1 MDRAYLH
8 ARRVLT
14 VLALY
19 RQIDKPFLWD
29 LRRIVVMFGVFKIDK
44 ISSLKPENPDPL
56 ELRFVAGIIVF
67 FYTGID
73 ASSAADA
80 PGKFKTIT
88 PQGIGEGLL
97 CADLKFLPVL
107 SVVSFFQ
114 LGNDVFLLF
123 RGHFA
128 KMFLQEILGLFLR
141 ARGEYG
147 KRKTCQSGQGEIAEK
162 FSSRITFIILILHRG
177 FFPDDKVAARASM
190 V

>member
-1 MDRAYLH
+1 MDRAYLD

-19 RQIDKPFLWD
+19 RKIDEPFLWD
-29 LRRIVVMFGVFKIDK
+29 LRRIVVMLGVFKIDK

-56 ELRFVAGIIVF
+56 ELRFLAGIIVF

-80 PGKFKTIT
+80 SGEFETVT
-88 PQGIGEGLL
+88 PQGMGESFL

-114 LGNDVFLLF
+114 LGNDLFLLF
-123 RGHFA
+123 GSHFA
-128 KMFLQEILGLFLR
+128 KMLLQEILGLLLCAVR
-141 ARGEYG
+141 
-147 KRKTCQSGQGEIAEK
+147 
-162 FSSRITFIILILHRG
+162 
-177 FFPDDKVAARASM
+177 
-190 V
+190 